1 MSLFDIF
8 KKPFKD
14 VHNAVKSYENLYKQA
29 SISID
34 KFENNDDINKNK
46 YSESFFNNELKLHY
60 LNMCESGLDLDHLID
75 IYIKKS
81 ENTDKLTQFSTTL
94 QKHSII
100 QLNEVLLS
108 NKNIEIFSFPEKE
121 NSDVFK
127 YANRLH
133 SIYKDMKKTEVR
145 IEQLKR
151 IIKSADS
158 NLLNIPTFKHCLS
171 LNESNLNTFELEF
184 MRELRKTKM
193 SLNKTMNFFPL
204 PDSIDENTI
213 CFHAYIRKLI
223 DLELFTKDQVFKRYT
238 NLIPEC
244 LKEFKDKIGYFEL
257 TEEQVQIILDA
268 KKVAA

>member
-29 SISID
+29 SVSID
-34 KFENNDDINKNK
+34 KFEKNEDIDKNK
-46 YSESFFNNELKLHY
+46 YSESFFNTELKLHY
-60 LNMCESGLDLDHLID
+60 LNMCESGLDLDHLIE
-75 IYIKKS
+75 IHVKKA
-81 ENTDKLTQFSTTL
+81 ENADKLAQFATTL

-100 QLNEVLLS
+100 ELDEVLLS
-108 NKNIEIFSFPEKE
+108 NKDIEIVSFPEKE
-121 NSDVFK
+121 DADVFK

-133 SIYKDMKKTEVR
+133 AIYKDMKKTEIR
-145 IEQLKR
+145 IVQLKKL
-151 IIKSADS
+151 IESADS
-158 NLLNIPTFKHCLS
+158 KLLKIPTFENCLK

-204 PDSIDENTI
+204 PDAINEDTI
-213 CFHAYIRKLI
+213 RFHAYIRKLI

-238 NLIPEC
+238 NRIPEC
-244 LKEFKDKIGYFEL
+244 LKEFEDKMGYFDL
-257 TEEQVQIILDA
+257 TEEQVQIVLDA